1 MANPVFQHRHYKA
14 IADALADVRE
24 APEFMKIDQDT
35 VTRIEERLVVM
46 FKSDNHNFN
55 ASRFRAAANRSD
67 DMHGKDKR

>member
-1 MANPVFQHRHYKA
+1 
-14 IADALADVRE
+14 
-24 APEFMKIDQDT
+24 MKIDQDT